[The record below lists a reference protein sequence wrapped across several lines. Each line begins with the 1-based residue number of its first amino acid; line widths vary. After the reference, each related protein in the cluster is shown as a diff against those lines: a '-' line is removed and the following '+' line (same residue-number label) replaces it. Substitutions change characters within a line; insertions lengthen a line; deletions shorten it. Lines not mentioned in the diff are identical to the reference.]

1 MSSSVNTTRFSSLET
16 TKKNNCRFLR
26 LSTTLFVFSAVLHQT
41 ADAFVSTTTASCRPH
56 RTTAS
61 AAGSSSTTLYYAMPD
76 VATMKANQMRE
87 ELESYGINTKT
98 MFDKRDFEQALL
110 DARRDYEQTIK
121 DCMGS
126 AQAYT
131 DKEKQRTSSQKKTVN
146 YDRTNPDHFHEREQM
161 WNMDSDYVHAKPGP
175 NAYYNDPYAYGAP
188 PGGRRGHMGVEEDPL
203 FAHEAQYAYGGA
215 RPGPGPRPGPRPG
228 PGGPRRRYYHPE
240 DRPPHANP
248 EGPAGPTGPTGGARR
263 EPHPQ
268 YSDPAVQM
276 KYHQALDKSY
286 TMRVDE
292 LQKELNERG
301 ISTKYCFV
309 FADFCVAYAKAVAED
324 KPKTKKADDV
334 FDGDEDYDPSYR
346 DVVMERYDPTK
357 IL

>member
-1 MSSSVNTTRFSSLET
+1 MSSYVSSSLET
-16 TKKNNCRFLR
+16 SRFVR
-26 LSTTLFVFSAVLHQT
+26 LSTTLFVFGAVIQHQQYGT
-41 ADAFVSTTTASCRPH
+41 ADAFVSTTRPCQPH
-56 RTTAS
+56 RTAPAS
-61 AAGSSSTTLYYAMPD
+61 STSSSTSLFYAMPD
-76 VATMKANQMRE
+76 VATMKAGQMRE

-131 DKEKQRTSSQKKTVN
+131 EKEKKRTSDKKKTVN

-161 WNMDSDYVHAKPGP
+161 WNMDSDYVHVNPPNPNPG
-175 NAYYNDPYAYGAP
+175 AYYNDPYAYG
-188 PGGRRGHMGVEEDPL
+188 GGRRGHMGVEEDPL
-203 FAHEAQYAYGGA
+203 FAHEAQYAYGG
-215 RPGPGPRPGPRPG
+215 GPRPGPRPG
-228 PGGPRRRYYHPE
+228 PGGPQGGPRRRYYHPE
-240 DRPPHANP
+240 DRPPYAP
-248 EGPAGPTGPTGGARR
+248 PQEGPAGPTGPTGGARR
-263 EPHPQ
+263 EPHFT
-268 YSDPAVQM
+268 DPAAQR
-276 KYHQALDKSY
+276 KYHETLDRSY
-286 TMRVDE
+286 TMKVDE

-309 FADFCVAYAKAVAED
+309 FADFCVAYAKAIAED
-324 KPKTKKADDV
+324 VPKTKKADDL